1 MPTRKELEN
10 HLFGGGWGEQHH
22 EMDGKGPSG
31 VTSSPRLPMDM
42 ALQGHG

>member
-1 MPTRKELEN
+1 ME
-10 HLFGGGWGEQHH
+10 GGGERELLEQPH